1 MLPIL
6 YSFRRCPYA
15 IRARMALAYAGI
27 DFEIRE
33 VQLRNK
39 PASLLA
45 LSPKGTVPVMCI
57 DSVVLEESLD
67 IVHWALDQHDP
78 EGWRDFDWPVMNE
91 MAELVEACERDF
103 KPRLDRYKYSDRPS
117 AVDQQAHRRAGEE
130 FLSLLERQLSEQPDN
145 AERFLF
151 GNRLSWADV
160 AVFPFVRQFAHVD
173 RNWFDASPYCR
184 LRRWLNVLLN
194 SDLFLRIMKKYAPW
208 QEGDP
213 GVMFNSAR

>member
-1 MLPIL
+1 MT
-6 YSFRRCPYA
+6 
-15 IRARMALAYAGI
+15 LAYAGI

-33 VQLRNK
+33 VELRNK

-78 EGWRDFDWPVMNE
+78 EGWRDFDWRVMNE
-91 MAELVEACERDF
+91 MAELVEACEREF
-103 KPRLDRYKYSDRPS
+103 KPRLDSYKYSDRHS
-117 AVDQQAHRRAGEE
+117 SVDQQEHRRAAEV
-130 FLSLLERQLSEQPDN
+130 FIAVLERQLSEQPDT
-145 AERFLF
+145 ADRFLS
-151 GNRLSWADV
+151 GNRPSWADV

-173 RNWFDASPYCR
+173 RSWFDASPYCR
-184 LRRWLNVLLN
+184 SRLWLDTFLQ
-194 SDLFLRIMKKYAPW
+194 SDLFLSIMKKYTPW

-213 GVMFNSAR
+213 GVVFAISR